1 MKPPPPGASPN
12 EWQAYALEFDGYEH
26 AGSTEAA
33 ERLYMAERKR
43 ILSGEPIRGTA
54 EHLRTVLFVHQRR
67 YRLMEM
73 LSADSEAREQRVTD
87 AVLEALQEA
96 P

>member
-33 ERLYMAERKR
+33 ERLYMAARKK
-43 ILSGEPIRGTA
+43 ILAGEPISGTT
-54 EHLRTVLFVHQRR
+54 EHLRTVLFAHQRR
-67 YRLMEM
+67 YRLLEM
-73 LSADSEAREQRVTD
+73 LSAESQAREQRVAD
-87 AVLEALQEA
+87 AVLEALKEA